1 MDIFKIIGV
10 GLIGGILSMTVKQ
23 YKKEYALLVALAT
36 VTVILFF
43 TLDTLET
50 AISQISLIT
59 EKSGVTLD
67 GENTFSYDHVYFTAV
82 MKVVGVA
89 YITQFGAE
97 ILRDGGEGAIALK
110 VELAGKV
117 FILGLTL
124 PIVTEFLEVCVNAL
138 SAV

>member
-43 TLDTLET
+43 TIDTLET

-59 EKSGVTLD
+59 EKSGVDTR
-67 GENTFSYDHVYFTAV
+67 YFTASSTF
-82 MKVVGVA
+82 K
-89 YITQFGAE
+89 
-97 ILRDGGEGAIALK
+97 AIAPSPPSRNISAPNC
-110 VELAGKV
+110 VIYATPTT
-117 FILGLTL
+117 FIT
-124 PIVTEFLEVCVNAL
+124 
-138 SAV
+138 AVK

>member
-36 VTVILFF
+36 VILFF

-59 EKSGVTLD
+59 EKSGVDTR
-67 GENTFSYDHVYFTAV
+67 YFTAV

>member
-1 MDIFKIIGV
+1 MDIFKVIGV
-10 GLIGGILSMTVKQ
+10 GLVGGVLSMTVRQ
-23 YKKEYALLVALAT
+23 YKKEYAVLVGLAT
-36 VTVILFF
+36 VIVILSF

-50 AISQISLIT
+50 AIDRISVIT
-59 EKSGVTLD
+59 EKSGVD
-67 GENTFSYDHVYFTAV
+67 ARYFTAV

-97 ILRDGGEGAIALK
+97 ILRDGGENAIALK

>member
-43 TLDTLET
+43 TLDT

-59 EKSGVTLD
+59 EKSGVDTR
-67 GENTFSYDHVYFTAV
+67 YFTAV

>member
-50 AISQISLIT
+50 DFAYNR
-59 EKSGVTLD
+59 EKRCGHKIFYGSYESGRCSIY
-67 GENTFSYDHVYFTAV
+67 NAV
-82 MKVVGVA
+82 RSGN
-89 YITQFGAE
+89 
-97 ILRDGGEGAIALK
+97 IA
-110 VELAGKV
+110 
-117 FILGLTL
+117 
-124 PIVTEFLEVCVNAL
+124 
-138 SAV
+138 

>member
-10 GLIGGILSMTVKQ
+10 GLVGGVLSMTVKQ
-23 YKKEYALLVALAT
+23 YKKEYAILVGLAT
-36 VTVILFF
+36 VVVILFF
-43 TLDTLET
+43 TLDTLST
-50 AISQISLIT
+50 AIAQISLIT
-59 EKSGVTLD
+59 EKSGVD
-67 GENTFSYDHVYFTAV
+67 VRYFVAV

-97 ILRDGGEGAIALK
+97 ILRDGGENAIALK

-124 PIVTEFLEVCVNAL
+124 PIVTEVLEVCVNAL
-138 SAV
+138 SAL

>member
-1 MDIFKIIGV
+1 
-10 GLIGGILSMTVKQ
+10 MTVKQ

-43 TLDTLET
+43 TIDTLET

-59 EKSGVTLD
+59 EKKRCGHKIFYGSYESGRC
-67 GENTFSYDHVYFTAV
+67 GIYNAV
-82 MKVVGVA
+82 R
-89 YITQFGAE
+89 AE
-97 ILRDGGEGAIALK
+97 ILRDGGEGAIGLK

>member
-23 YKKEYALLVALAT
+23 YKKEYALLVSLAT

-43 TLDTLET
+43 TIDTLET

-59 EKSGVTLD
+59 EKTS
-67 GENTFSYDHVYFTAV
+67 YFTAF
-82 MKVVGVA
+82 MKVGGVA
-89 YITQFGAE
+89 YISQFGAE

>member
-23 YKKEYALLVALAT
+23 YKKEYALL
-36 VTVILFF
+36 
-43 TLDTLET
+43 DTLET

-59 EKSGVTLD
+59 EKSGVDTR
-67 GENTFSYDHVYFTAV
+67 YFTAV

>member
-1 MDIFKIIGV
+1 MDIFKLIGV

-59 EKSGVTLD
+59 EKSGVDTR
-67 GENTFSYDHVYFTAV
+67 YFTAV

-89 YITQFGAE
+89 YITQFGE

>member
-1 MDIFKIIGV
+1 MDIFRIIGI
-10 GLIGGILSMTVKQ
+10 GFIGGILSMTVKQ
-23 YKKEYALLVALAT
+23 YKKEYAVLVGIAT
-36 VTVILFF
+36 VLVILFF
-43 TLDTLET
+43 TLDTLDT
-50 AISQISLIT
+50 AISQIAIIT
-59 EKSGVTLD
+59 EKSGVDTR
-67 GENTFSYDHVYFTAV
+67 YFVAV

-110 VELAGKV
+110 VELAGKI

-124 PIVTEFLEVCVNAL
+124 PIVTEFLEVCINAL

>member
-59 EKSGVTLD
+59 EKSGVDTR
-67 GENTFSYDHVYFTAV
+67 YFTAV

-97 ILRDGGEGAIALK
+97 ILRDGEGAIALK

>member
-43 TLDTLET
+43 TLET

-59 EKSGVTLD
+59 EKSGVDTR
-67 GENTFSYDHVYFTAV
+67 YFTAV

>member
-59 EKSGVTLD
+59 EKSGVD
-67 GENTFSYDHVYFTAV
+67 KIFYGSYESGRCGIYNAV
-82 MKVVGVA
+82 RSGN
-89 YITQFGAE
+89 
-97 ILRDGGEGAIALK
+97 IA
-110 VELAGKV
+110 
-117 FILGLTL
+117 
-124 PIVTEFLEVCVNAL
+124 
-138 SAV
+138 

>member
-1 MDIFKIIGV
+1 MDIFKIIGIGIV
-10 GLIGGILSMTVKQ
+10 GGVLSITVKQ
-23 YKKEYALLVALAT
+23 YKKEYAVLVGLAV

-43 TLDTLET
+43 TLDTIAG
-50 AISQISLIT
+50 AIEEISVIT
-59 EKSGVTLD
+59 EKSGVDTR
-67 GENTFSYDHVYFTAV
+67 YFVAV

-89 YITQFGAE
+89 YLTQFGAE
-97 ILRDGGEGAIALK
+97 ILRDGGENAIALK

-117 FILGLTL
+117 YILGLTL

>member
-50 AISQISLIT
+50 AISQISQMCIRD
-59 EKSGVTLD
+59 S
-67 GENTFSYDHVYFTAV
+67 
-82 MKVVGVA
+82 
-89 YITQFGAE
+89 
-97 ILRDGGEGAIALK
+97 LRDLCHHQRQAQ
-110 VELAGKV
+110 
-117 FILGLTL
+117 
-124 PIVTEFLEVCVNAL
+124 
-138 SAV
+138 

>member
-50 AISQISLIT
+50 AISQISL
-59 EKSGVTLD
+59 
-67 GENTFSYDHVYFTAV
+67 
-82 MKVVGVA
+82 
-89 YITQFGAE
+89 
-97 ILRDGGEGAIALK
+97 
-110 VELAGKV
+110 
-117 FILGLTL
+117 
-124 PIVTEFLEVCVNAL
+124 
-138 SAV
+138 

>member
-1 MDIFKIIGV
+1 MDIFKIIGA
-10 GLIGGILSMTVKQ
+10 GLIGGILSIVIKQ
-23 YKKEYALLVALAT
+23 YKKEYAVLIGLVT
-36 VTVILFF
+36 VTVIMFF
-43 TLDTLET
+43 TADTLSSAVE
-50 AISQISLIT
+50 QISLLT
-59 EKSGVTLD
+59 EKSGVDTR
-67 GENTFSYDHVYFTAV
+67 YFTAV

-110 VELAGKV
+110 VELAGKI

-124 PIVTEFLEVCVNAL
+124 PIVTEFLEVCVDAL